1 MFCCRLYF
9 GRQPSPVESMEN
21 GNVRRLVR
29 CAGRESCWSFCWTR
43 YEQECAVFNLVPRS
57 WKLGV
62 EVMDL
67 RRVNLFTPFLSPVLP
82 YLGSETSL
90 LEDTLVSTSEQ
101 LTWLNFV

>member
-1 MFCCRLYF
+1 VTELSNLETYH
-9 GRQPSPVESMEN
+9 
-21 GNVRRLVR
+21 
-29 CAGRESCWSFCWTR
+29 
-43 YEQECAVFNLVPRS
+43 CAVFNLVHRA

-67 RRVNLFTPFLSPVLP
+67 LRVNLFIPFLSPVLL
-82 YLGSETSL
+82 YLGPETFL

>member
-1 MFCCRLYF
+1 MF
-9 GRQPSPVESMEN
+9 
-21 GNVRRLVR
+21 
-29 CAGRESCWSFCWTR
+29 
-43 YEQECAVFNLVPRS
+43 CAVFNLVPQA

-67 RRVNLFTPFLSPVLP
+67 RRVKLFTPFLDPVLH
-82 YLGSETSL
+82 YLGPETFL